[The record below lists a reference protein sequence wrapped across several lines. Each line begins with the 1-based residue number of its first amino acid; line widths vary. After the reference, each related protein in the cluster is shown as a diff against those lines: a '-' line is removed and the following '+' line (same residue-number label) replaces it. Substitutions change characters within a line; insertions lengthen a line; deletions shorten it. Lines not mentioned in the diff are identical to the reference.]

1 MRIPGTF
8 LCALLSLQGH
18 AENQPG
24 GSTPFRSEILKKIDT
39 VISNAIQKKKLPGGV
54 LWLER
59 NNEIYQK
66 AYGRRATVP
75 AHEAMSLDTIFDAA
89 SLTKVIATT
98 PCILKLIEDSRISLD
113 DKASRFLPELTGD
126 PNKSRITIRH
136 LLTHTS
142 GLLPGIRRGYDW
154 RGRAAG
160 IALACSE
167 PSTGHAGYDYRY
179 SDINF
184 ILLGEIV
191 RRISG
196 KPLSVFA
203 QETIFEPLQM
213 KETFFLPEEPYV
225 PRIAPTTLMDDGSV
239 LRGVVHDPTAGAMD
253 GEAGHA
259 GLFTSAHDLA
269 RFARMIMQDG
279 KMEGVQVLRSET
291 LKIMSSVQ
299 TPEAAPYRRGLG
311 FDIDSPYAGPRGTL
325 FPRGSFGHSGWTG
338 TSLWID
344 PFSETTV
351 IFLSNRNHPAG
362 GDVLELRHQIGT
374 LAAEATGFDFSTVTN
389 ALKEI
394 TAEEQRAAR
403 TDIQYPVGNVL
414 SGIDVLTAGN
424 FTTLAGLKAGLI
436 TNPTGINRDRKTTI
450 DLLHDAPGVKLVSLF
465 GPEHGIRGTRDGR
478 VEDGFDEKT
487 GMPVHSLYAG
497 EDRRKPSPEHLGEID
512 ALIFDMQ
519 DIGCRFYTYLSTMG
533 LAMEAAQEAGIK
545 FIVLDRVNPL
555 GGEQVAGPLRDGE
568 RKFVAFHDIPIQ
580 HGMTAGELAKLY
592 QSELY
597 PELHLTVVPLRHW
610 RRSMRFDETGLP
622 WIRPSPNMPNLAA
635 ATLYPGIGLLEFT
648 NLSVGRGTSLPFE
661 IVGAPYIKPAD
672 LAPHL
677 NAKDLP
683 GLQFLPI
690 YFTPESSVFEG
701 QECGGVRILLK
712 DPAMC
717 AAPGLGLALAQSLR
731 KLYPKQWETGK
742 LNTLLRHPFTEK
754 AILEQGLHES
764 ILMEWEK
771 DLESFKPRRA
781 RHLLYQ

>member
-1 MRIPGTF
+1 
-8 LCALLSLQGH
+8 
-18 AENQPG
+18 
-24 GSTPFRSEILKKIDT
+24 
-39 VISNAIQKKKLPGGV
+39 
-54 LWLER
+54 
-59 NNEIYQK
+59 
-66 AYGRRATVP
+66 
-75 AHEAMSLDTIFDAA
+75 
-89 SLTKVIATT
+89 
-98 PCILKLIEDSRISLD
+98 
-113 DKASRFLPELTGD
+113 
-126 PNKSRITIRH
+126 
-136 LLTHTS
+136 
-142 GLLPGIRRGYDW
+142 
-154 RGRAAG
+154 
-160 IALACSE
+160 
-167 PSTGHAGYDYRY
+167 
-179 SDINF
+179 
-184 ILLGEIV
+184 
-191 RRISG
+191 
-196 KPLSVFA
+196 
-203 QETIFEPLQM
+203 
-213 KETFFLPEEPYV
+213 
-225 PRIAPTTLMDDGSV
+225 
-239 LRGVVHDPTAGAMD
+239 
-253 GEAGHA
+253 
-259 GLFTSAHDLA
+259 
-269 RFARMIMQDG
+269 
-279 KMEGVQVLRSET
+279 
-291 LKIMSSVQ
+291 
-299 TPEAAPYRRGLG
+299 
-311 FDIDSPYAGPRGTL
+311 
-325 FPRGSFGHSGWTG
+325 
-338 TSLWID
+338 
-344 PFSETTV
+344 
-351 IFLSNRNHPAG
+351 
-362 GDVLELRHQIGT
+362 
-374 LAAEATGFDFSTVTN
+374 
-389 ALKEI
+389 
-394 TAEEQRAAR
+394 
-403 TDIQYPVGNVL
+403 
-414 SGIDVLTAGN
+414 
-424 FTTLAGLKAGLI
+424 
-436 TNPTGINRDRKTTI
+436 
-450 DLLHDAPGVKLVSLF
+450 
-465 GPEHGIRGTRDGR
+465 
-478 VEDGFDEKT
+478 
-487 GMPVHSLYAG
+487 
-497 EDRRKPSPEHLGEID
+497 
-512 ALIFDMQ
+512 MQ

-677 NAKDLP
+677 NAKGLP

-764 ILMEWEK
+764 ILMEWDK